1 MGQVDPSLKNAFSD
15 VQKKARDVNKNLRE
29 TNRALKLNPSS
40 FELITQKQQYLQ
52 QATISTK
59 EKLDQERQALESL
72 RAMPQT
78 EEVIEQQRKLERE
91 IAETESA
98 YKRLRKEAI
107 NYYSTAG
114 NRLHQLAGWQKQTG
128 EKLTRMGRSMM
139 SISGPAMA
147 AIGWAGKTTATFD
160 NKMSRVKAI
169 TGETGKTFQQMRQYA
184 IKMGNDTVFSASQVA
199 DAMSNMGMA
208 GWKFKDM
215 KQGGKSVVDL
225 SAAFGIEPE
234 KATEIVTGNLAAL
247 KMPVSQAS
255 TLVNQLA
262 AAAANSNTDVLDLG
276 ESLKYVGTVA
286 GAFGYSSKDT
296 INALGVMANAN
307 IKGSMAGTSLRN
319 ILTSMTK
326 DWTFYNDKLG
336 QVTVRTR
343 NADGTM
349 RNFGDVIADLQKKTE
364 GMTKAQK
371 VQLAESIAGK
381 RGMAAL
387 LQLMATDPVNMAKNK
402 QLKAALD
409 TANKGGGKAAEMA
422 IERVNNIPGQLTLL
436 KSKLQTAGIQLFDA
450 LTPTLLN
457 GLKNIN
463 KMLER
468 FNSSFAKMPDWTK
481 NLIAKSVAGVALLGP
496 ALIVLGKLHTGL
508 SGISDVLGNLMGKGS
523 LLKDVFLG
531 AGSPA
536 VKALAGE
543 GLLGKI
549 AGKFASKGLG
559 GKIGGALLK
568 GMNGSGIGGKL
579 LTSLAG
585 SGVFSKSIG
594 KMIGL
599 FGKAGTAAAAAG
611 EMAAGSNGFGSL
623 ATLLG
628 AGGSAAGGGIMAA
641 LKALPIQAKLA
652 VAGVAAA
659 GVGLAVAW
667 PHIKNQWNKHLD
679 KKHAKQTVQK
689 AADKYAQAKDN
700 YDTGVGSKAAMQ
712 AAEKSYQN
720 TQRAY
725 TKKYGKPFKVTGHAE
740 INPEDKVKLKKKTK
754 VSVDMSDASD
764 KVKKAAKTG
773 KSAKAKIKITAD
785 TSGVSKQ
792 LDALYKDVNRV
803 SNRAKKIKAKIDAKG
818 ADKQIK
824 NIAKNLKSIKTKK
837 AKVSVH
843 ITKTGE
849 DPKKLAKQIDGLS
862 SKTVTA
868 KVKIKQVGGKA
879 SDISEMFAY
888 MSNRV
893 VKIGVDTSGAGSKLL
908 SLASSIKSIKSKNA
922 KIKVSISKS
931 GEDPKKI
938 AKQVS
943 VLKNKKFT
951 VKVKT
956 VQHGAKVSSLAKQIG
971 RIRSKN
977 AVVRVQV
984 KGSISSLATLNRA
997 ASNVFKSINRQ
1008 KIKIKKPDT
1017 NVAVSAVRRMK
1028 SQIARILHSISS
1040 IRWKISRPRIP
1051 QFHMS
1056 GTFNPQ
1062 TGAVPHI
1069 SVSWYKSA
1077 MQLGAILKK
1086 PTIFG
1091 IGQNGRMLGAGEAG
1105 DEAIVGTSSLY
1116 RMVQRAVQ
1124 SVAQPQEEKPDWLI
1138 KSMELQRN
1146 PVYINSDSPTP
1157 NYADSAANI
1166 EMGGITF
1173 APNITMAPSETQPED
1188 VIRALKRYMPQF
1200 MDSVETELRRREDGR
1215 LVSENAGL

>member
-1 MGQVDPSLKNAFSD
+1 MGKKITTVVQIMGQVDPSLKNAFSD

-91 IAETESA
+91 IVETESA

-208 GWKFKDM
+208 GWKFRDM
-215 KQGGKSVVDL
+215 KQGGKSVIDL
-225 SAAFGIEPE
+225 SAAFKIEPE

-463 KMLER
+463 KMFER

-652 VAGVAAA
+652 AAGVAAA

-689 AADKYAQAKDN
+689 AADKYAQAKVN
-700 YDTGVGSKAAMQ
+700 YETGKGSKSAMV
-712 AAEKSYQN
+712 AAEKSYQQ
-720 TQRAY
+720 TQQAY
-725 TKKYGKPFKVTGHAE
+725 TKKYGKPLKVKAHAQVD
-740 INPEDKVKLKKKTK
+740 PEDQVKLKKKASVK
-754 VSVDMSDASD
+754 VDVSDATTEIKRAASTGKSQKAKIKID
-764 KVKKAAKTG
+764 VDLSGVDAKISALNDAIKILKSNAKGIKVTVDTG
-773 KSAKAKIKITAD
+773 KSAKKVKTIKD
-785 TSGVSKQ
+785 T
-792 LDALYKDVNRV
+792 L
-803 SNRAKKIKAKIDAKG
+803 KKIKNK
-818 ADKQIK
+818 
-824 NIAKNLKSIKTKK
+824 
-837 AKVSVH
+837 
-843 ITKTGE
+843 
-849 DPKKLAKQIDGLS
+849 
-862 SKTVTA
+862 
-868 KVKIKQVGGKA
+868 KVKVTVSGGGSVK
-879 SDISEMFAY
+879 SLRNNLSKLKNKHIS
-888 MSNRV
+888 
-893 VKIGVDTSGAGSKLL
+893 VKVRTSGAGSLK
-908 SLASSIKSIKSKNA
+908 SMQKSISALGK
-922 KIKVSISKS
+922 
-931 GEDPKKI
+931 
-938 AKQVS
+938 
-943 VLKNKKFT
+943 
-951 VKVKT
+951 
-956 VQHGAKVSSLAKQIG
+956 
-971 RIRSKN
+971 
-977 AVVRVQV
+977 
-984 KGSISSLATLNRA
+984 
-997 ASNVFKSINRQ
+997 Q
-1008 KIKIKKPDT
+1008 KITIHTPNT
-1017 NVAVSAVRRMK
+1017 SAALSAVRRMRDNIR
-1028 SQIARILHSISS
+1028 SILASIGH

-1051 QFHMS
+1051 RFHMS
-1056 GTFNPQ
+1056 GTFNPE
-1062 TGAVPHI
+1062 TGSVPRI

-1105 DEAIVGTSSLY
+1105 DEAVVGTSSLY
-1116 RMVQRAVQ
+1116 RMVQRAAQ
-1124 SVAQPQEEKPDWLI
+1124 SVAQPNVYNSYNMDEQEKKPDWLM

>member
-1 MGQVDPSLKNAFSD
+1 MGKKITTIVQIMGQVDPSLKNAFSD

-52 QATISTK
+52 QATLSAK
-59 EKLDQERQALESL
+59 EKLDQERQTLESL

-91 IAETESA
+91 IVQTEAA
-98 YKRLRKEAI
+98 YNRVRKEAV
-107 NYYSTAG
+107 NYYSDIG
-114 NRLHQLAGWQKQTG
+114 NRFHQLAGWQKKAG
-128 EKLTRMGRSMM
+128 DKLTQFGRSAM
-139 SISGPAMA
+139 SISGPAML

-336 QVTVRTR
+336 QVTVKTR

-402 QLKAALD
+402 QLKDALD
-409 TANKGGGKAAEMA
+409 TANQGGGKAAKMA

-450 LTPTLLN
+450 LTPTILN
-457 GLKNIN
+457 GLKIIN
-463 KMLER
+463 KGLEDLNTA
-468 FNSSFAKMPDWTK
+468 FANSPNWVK
-481 NLIAKSVAGVALLGP
+481 NLTAKGLAVA
-496 ALIVLGKLHTGL
+496 ALIGPIATGAGKILSFLSPISNGIGNIFGKGKLLKTILKG
-508 SGISDVLGNLMGKGS
+508 GN
-523 LLKDVFLG
+523 
-531 AGSPA
+531 SPLIQ
-536 VKALAGE
+536 ALAGS
-543 GLLGKI
+543 GF
-549 AGKFASKGLG
+549 AGKLLTAMSGSGFKGKLLTG
-559 GKIGGALLK
+559 ALKMFTGQGFIGKIGSKMTSGLGKALLK
-568 GMNGSGIGGKL
+568 GMSGSGLMGKML
-579 LTSLAG
+579 SGLAG
-585 SGVFSKSIG
+585 K
-594 KMIGL
+594 GL
-599 FGKAGTAAAAAG
+599 FKG
-611 EMAAGSNGFGSL
+611 
-623 ATLLG
+623 LLG
-628 AGGSAAGGGIMAA
+628 EGAGGGILKSLTSLLNPMTKGSNAFGGLAA
-641 LKALPIQAKLA
+641 MLGEGGGTGILGLLKAIPIQAKIA
-652 VAGVAAA
+652 MGAIAAI
-659 GVGLAVAW
+659 GIGLAIAW
-667 PHIKNQWNKHLD
+667 PSI
-679 KKHAKQTVQK
+679 QK
-689 AADKYAQAKDN
+689 AWDKHKVKKNDKQAVNTAANKYAQAKVN
-700 YDTGVGSKAAMQ
+700 YETGKGSKSAMV
-712 AAEKSYQN
+712 AAEKSYQQ
-720 TQRAY
+720 TQQAY
-725 TKKYGKPFKVTGHAE
+725 TKKYGKPLKVKAHAQVD
-740 INPEDKVKLKKKTK
+740 PEDQVKLKKKASVK
-754 VSVDMSDASD
+754 VDVSDATTEIKRAASTGKSQKAKIKID
-764 KVKKAAKTG
+764 VDLSGVDAKISALNDAIKILKSNAKGIKVTVDTG
-773 KSAKAKIKITAD
+773 KSAKKVKTIKD
-785 TSGVSKQ
+785 T
-792 LDALYKDVNRV
+792 L
-803 SNRAKKIKAKIDAKG
+803 KKIKNK
-818 ADKQIK
+818 
-824 NIAKNLKSIKTKK
+824 
-837 AKVSVH
+837 
-843 ITKTGE
+843 
-849 DPKKLAKQIDGLS
+849 
-862 SKTVTA
+862 
-868 KVKIKQVGGKA
+868 KVKVTVSGGGSVK
-879 SDISEMFAY
+879 SLRNNLSKLKNKHIS
-888 MSNRV
+888 
-893 VKIGVDTSGAGSKLL
+893 VKVRTSGAGSLK
-908 SLASSIKSIKSKNA
+908 SMQKSISALGK
-922 KIKVSISKS
+922 
-931 GEDPKKI
+931 
-938 AKQVS
+938 
-943 VLKNKKFT
+943 
-951 VKVKT
+951 
-956 VQHGAKVSSLAKQIG
+956 
-971 RIRSKN
+971 
-977 AVVRVQV
+977 
-984 KGSISSLATLNRA
+984 
-997 ASNVFKSINRQ
+997 Q
-1008 KIKIKKPDT
+1008 KITIHTPNT
-1017 NVAVSAVRRMK
+1017 SAALSAVRRMRNNIR
-1028 SQIARILHSISS
+1028 SILASIGH

-1051 QFHMS
+1051 RFHMS
-1056 GTFNPQ
+1056 GTFNPE
-1062 TGAVPHI
+1062 TGSVPRI

-1105 DEAIVGTSSLY
+1105 DEAVVGTSSLY
-1116 RMVQRAVQ
+1116 RMVQRAAQ
-1124 SVAQPQEEKPDWLI
+1124 SVAQPNVYNSYNMDEQEKKPDWLM

>member
-1 MGQVDPSLKNAFSD
+1 MGKKITTVVQIMGQVDPSLKNAFSD

-208 GWKFKDM
+208 GWKFRDM
-215 KQGGKSVVDL
+215 KQGGKSVIDL
-225 SAAFGIEPE
+225 SAAFKIEPE

-336 QVTVRTR
+336 QVTVKTR

-463 KMLER
+463 KMFER

-652 VAGVAAA
+652 AAGVAAA

-689 AADKYAQAKDN
+689 AADKYAQAKVN
-700 YDTGVGSKAAMQ
+700 YETGKGSKSAMV
-712 AAEKSYQN
+712 AAEKSYQQ
-720 TQRAY
+720 TQQAY
-725 TKKYGKPFKVTGHAE
+725 TKKYGKPLKVKAHAQVD
-740 INPEDKVKLKKKTK
+740 PEDQVKLKKKASVK
-754 VSVDMSDASD
+754 VDVSDATTEIKRAASTGKSQKAKIKID
-764 KVKKAAKTG
+764 VDLSGVDAKISALNDAIKILKSNAKGIKVTVDTG
-773 KSAKAKIKITAD
+773 KSAKKVKTIKD
-785 TSGVSKQ
+785 T
-792 LDALYKDVNRV
+792 L
-803 SNRAKKIKAKIDAKG
+803 KKIKNK
-818 ADKQIK
+818 
-824 NIAKNLKSIKTKK
+824 
-837 AKVSVH
+837 
-843 ITKTGE
+843 
-849 DPKKLAKQIDGLS
+849 
-862 SKTVTA
+862 
-868 KVKIKQVGGKA
+868 KVKVTVSGGGSVK
-879 SDISEMFAY
+879 SLRNNLSKLKNKHIS
-888 MSNRV
+888 
-893 VKIGVDTSGAGSKLL
+893 VKVRTSGAGSLK
-908 SLASSIKSIKSKNA
+908 SMQKSISALGK
-922 KIKVSISKS
+922 
-931 GEDPKKI
+931 
-938 AKQVS
+938 
-943 VLKNKKFT
+943 
-951 VKVKT
+951 
-956 VQHGAKVSSLAKQIG
+956 
-971 RIRSKN
+971 
-977 AVVRVQV
+977 
-984 KGSISSLATLNRA
+984 
-997 ASNVFKSINRQ
+997 Q
-1008 KIKIKKPDT
+1008 KITIHTPNT
-1017 NVAVSAVRRMK
+1017 SAALSAVRRMRNNIR
-1028 SQIARILHSISS
+1028 SILASIGH

-1051 QFHMS
+1051 RFHMS
-1056 GTFNPQ
+1056 GTFNPE
-1062 TGAVPHI
+1062 TGSVPRI

-1105 DEAIVGTSSLY
+1105 DEAVVGTSSLY
-1116 RMVQRAVQ
+1116 RMVQRAAQ
-1124 SVAQPQEEKPDWLI
+1124 SVAQPNVYNSYNMDEQEKKPDWLM

>member
-208 GWKFKDM
+208 GWKFRDM
-215 KQGGKSVVDL
+215 KQGGKSVIDL
-225 SAAFGIEPE
+225 SAAFKIEPE

-336 QVTVRTR
+336 QVTVKTR

-463 KMLER
+463 KMFER

-652 VAGVAAA
+652 AAGVAAA

-689 AADKYAQAKDN
+689 AADKYAQAKVN
-700 YDTGVGSKAAMQ
+700 YETGKGSKSAMV
-712 AAEKSYQN
+712 AAEKSYQQ
-720 TQRAY
+720 TQQAY
-725 TKKYGKPFKVTGHAE
+725 TKKYGKPLKVKAHAQVD
-740 INPEDKVKLKKKTK
+740 PEDQVKLKKKASVK
-754 VSVDMSDASD
+754 VDVSDATTEIKRAASTGKSQKAKIKID
-764 KVKKAAKTG
+764 VDLSGVDAKISALNDAIKILKSNAKGIKVTVDTG
-773 KSAKAKIKITAD
+773 KSAKKVKTIKD
-785 TSGVSKQ
+785 T
-792 LDALYKDVNRV
+792 L
-803 SNRAKKIKAKIDAKG
+803 KKIKNK
-818 ADKQIK
+818 
-824 NIAKNLKSIKTKK
+824 
-837 AKVSVH
+837 
-843 ITKTGE
+843 
-849 DPKKLAKQIDGLS
+849 
-862 SKTVTA
+862 
-868 KVKIKQVGGKA
+868 KVKVTVSGGGSVK
-879 SDISEMFAY
+879 SLRNNLSKLKNKHIS
-888 MSNRV
+888 
-893 VKIGVDTSGAGSKLL
+893 VKVRTSGAGSLK
-908 SLASSIKSIKSKNA
+908 SMQKSISALGK
-922 KIKVSISKS
+922 
-931 GEDPKKI
+931 
-938 AKQVS
+938 
-943 VLKNKKFT
+943 
-951 VKVKT
+951 
-956 VQHGAKVSSLAKQIG
+956 
-971 RIRSKN
+971 
-977 AVVRVQV
+977 
-984 KGSISSLATLNRA
+984 
-997 ASNVFKSINRQ
+997 Q
-1008 KIKIKKPDT
+1008 KITIHTPNT
-1017 NVAVSAVRRMK
+1017 SAALSAVRRMRNNIR
-1028 SQIARILHSISS
+1028 SILASIGH

-1051 QFHMS
+1051 RFHMS
-1056 GTFNPQ
+1056 GTFNPE
-1062 TGAVPHI
+1062 TGSVPRI

-1105 DEAIVGTSSLY
+1105 DEAVVGTSSLY
-1116 RMVQRAVQ
+1116 RMVQRAAQ
-1124 SVAQPQEEKPDWLI
+1124 SVAQPNVYNSYNMDEQEKKPDWLM

>member
-1 MGQVDPSLKNAFSD
+1 MGKKITTVVQIMGQVDPSLKNAFSD

-147 AIGWAGKTTATFD
+147 AIGWAGKTAATFD

-208 GWKFKDM
+208 GWKFRDM
-215 KQGGKSVVDL
+215 KQGGKSVIDL
-225 SAAFGIEPE
+225 SAAFKIEPE

-463 KMLER
+463 KMFER

-628 AGGSAAGGGIMAA
+628 AGGPAAGGGIMAA

-652 VAGVAAA
+652 AAGVAAA

-689 AADKYAQAKDN
+689 VADKYAQAKVN
-700 YDTGVGSKAAMQ
+700 YETGKGSKSAMV
-712 AAEKSYQN
+712 AAEKSYQQ
-720 TQRAY
+720 TQQAY
-725 TKKYGKPFKVTGHAE
+725 TKKYGKPLKVKAHAQVD
-740 INPEDKVKLKKKTK
+740 PEDQVKLKKKASVK
-754 VSVDMSDASD
+754 VDVSDATTEIKRAASTGKSQKAKIKID
-764 KVKKAAKTG
+764 VDLSGVDAKISALNDAIKILKSNAKGIKVTVDTG
-773 KSAKAKIKITAD
+773 KSAKKVKTIKD
-785 TSGVSKQ
+785 T
-792 LDALYKDVNRV
+792 L
-803 SNRAKKIKAKIDAKG
+803 KKIKNK
-818 ADKQIK
+818 
-824 NIAKNLKSIKTKK
+824 
-837 AKVSVH
+837 
-843 ITKTGE
+843 
-849 DPKKLAKQIDGLS
+849 
-862 SKTVTA
+862 
-868 KVKIKQVGGKA
+868 KVKVTVSGGGSVK
-879 SDISEMFAY
+879 SLRNNLSKLKNKHIS
-888 MSNRV
+888 
-893 VKIGVDTSGAGSKLL
+893 VKVRTSGAGSLK
-908 SLASSIKSIKSKNA
+908 SMQKSISALGK
-922 KIKVSISKS
+922 
-931 GEDPKKI
+931 
-938 AKQVS
+938 
-943 VLKNKKFT
+943 
-951 VKVKT
+951 
-956 VQHGAKVSSLAKQIG
+956 
-971 RIRSKN
+971 
-977 AVVRVQV
+977 
-984 KGSISSLATLNRA
+984 
-997 ASNVFKSINRQ
+997 Q
-1008 KIKIKKPDT
+1008 KITIHTPNT
-1017 NVAVSAVRRMK
+1017 SAALSAVRRMRDNIR
-1028 SQIARILHSISS
+1028 SILASIGH

-1051 QFHMS
+1051 RFHMS
-1056 GTFNPQ
+1056 GTFNPE
-1062 TGAVPHI
+1062 TGSVPRI

-1105 DEAIVGTSSLY
+1105 DEAVVGTSSLY
-1116 RMVQRAVQ
+1116 RMVQRAAQ
-1124 SVAQPQEEKPDWLI
+1124 SVAQPNVYNSYNMDEQEKKPDWLM

>member
-1 MGQVDPSLKNAFSD
+1 MGKKITTVVQIMGQVDPSLKNAFSD

-52 QATISTK
+52 QATIFTK

-160 NKMSRVKAI
+160 KKMSRVKAI

-463 KMLER
+463 KMFER

-652 VAGVAAA
+652 AAGVAAA

-689 AADKYAQAKDN
+689 AADKYAQAKVN
-700 YDTGVGSKAAMQ
+700 YETGKDSKSAMV
-712 AAEKSYQN
+712 AAEKSYQQ
-720 TQRAY
+720 TQQAY
-725 TKKYGKPFKVTGHAE
+725 TKKYGKPLKVKAHAQVD
-740 INPEDKVKLKKKTK
+740 PEDQVKLKKKASVK
-754 VSVDMSDASD
+754 VDVSDATTEIKRAASTGKSQKAKIKID
-764 KVKKAAKTG
+764 VDLSGVDAKISALNDAIKILKSNAKGIKVTVDTG
-773 KSAKAKIKITAD
+773 KSAKKVKTIKD
-785 TSGVSKQ
+785 T
-792 LDALYKDVNRV
+792 L
-803 SNRAKKIKAKIDAKG
+803 KKIKNK
-818 ADKQIK
+818 
-824 NIAKNLKSIKTKK
+824 
-837 AKVSVH
+837 
-843 ITKTGE
+843 
-849 DPKKLAKQIDGLS
+849 
-862 SKTVTA
+862 
-868 KVKIKQVGGKA
+868 KVKVTVSGGGSVK
-879 SDISEMFAY
+879 SLRNNLSKLKNKHIS
-888 MSNRV
+888 
-893 VKIGVDTSGAGSKLL
+893 VKVRTSGAGSLK
-908 SLASSIKSIKSKNA
+908 SMQKSISALGK
-922 KIKVSISKS
+922 
-931 GEDPKKI
+931 
-938 AKQVS
+938 
-943 VLKNKKFT
+943 
-951 VKVKT
+951 
-956 VQHGAKVSSLAKQIG
+956 
-971 RIRSKN
+971 
-977 AVVRVQV
+977 
-984 KGSISSLATLNRA
+984 
-997 ASNVFKSINRQ
+997 Q
-1008 KIKIKKPDT
+1008 KITIHTPNT
-1017 NVAVSAVRRMK
+1017 SAALSAVRRMRNNIR
-1028 SQIARILHSISS
+1028 SILASIGH

-1051 QFHMS
+1051 RFHMS
-1056 GTFNPQ
+1056 GTFNPE
-1062 TGAVPHI
+1062 TGSVPRI

-1105 DEAIVGTSSLY
+1105 DEAVVGTSSLY
-1116 RMVQRAVQ
+1116 RMVQRAAQ
-1124 SVAQPQEEKPDWLI
+1124 SVAQPNVYNSYNMDEQEKKPDWLM